1 MIVVPYNII
10 IDNLSPAWLNNDILM
25 LAKLIMKK
33 TLMLIGILGFCTI
46 SYQQYQHTQL
56 ESLHSAHQQNLDT
69 TRTDEIIKEFSGSDQ
84 HTTRPFT
91 VKDGWEIQWKT
102 KGKFLQ
108 IYVLNANGEL
118 VTIAANAQIPGKGS
132 AYQPKGGTYY
142 LDVNA
147 LGEWTIQIVKV
158 NR

>member
-1 MIVVPYNII
+1 MIVVPHNIK
-10 IDNLSPAWLNNDILM
+10 IDNLSPLWLNYDTSILT
-25 LAKLIMKK
+25 KLIMKK
-33 TLMLIGILGFCTI
+33 PLMLIGMFGFCII
-46 SYQQYQHTQL
+46 SYQLYQHAQL
-56 ESLHSAHQQNLDT
+56 ESLHSDHQQNLDT

-108 IYVLNANGEL
+108 IYVLNVKGEL
-118 VTIAANAQIPGKGS
+118 VSIAANTQIPGKGS

-142 LDVNA
+142 LDMNA

-158 NR
+158 N